1 MTRER
6 ECSFLAIK
14 PPKET
19 GRLRTCW
26 STKGKML
33 LTEVKAMNGE
43 QAANAAAG
51 IDALIARLQMLAE
64 IRAAAPNAS
73 VAAGLMLADCP
84 AEKDVLDGAMRAI
97 DESADEAMGL
107 RRRFRAMPTPMA
119 TG

>member
-1 MTRER
+1 M
-6 ECSFLAIK
+6 LVN
-14 PPKET
+14 
-19 GRLRTCW
+19 
-26 STKGKML
+26 KGKMQ

-51 IDALIARLQMLAE
+51 IDTLIARLQMLAE

-73 VAAGLMLADCP
+73 VAAGLMLADYP
-84 AEKDVLDGAMRAI
+84 AEKDVLDGALRAN

-107 RRRFRAMPTPMA
+107 CRRFRAMPTPMA